1 MCGYIFTYNLTYIGG
16 IIIINVVFETTL
28 NGVEIYDI

>member
-1 MCGYIFTYNLTYIGG
+1 MFGYIFTYNLTYIGG
-16 IIIINVVFETTL
+16 IIIMNVVFKTTL

>member
-1 MCGYIFTYNLTYIGG
+1 MFGYIFTYNLTYIGG

>member
-1 MCGYIFTYNLTYIGG
+1 MRGYIFTYNLTYMGD
-16 IIIINVVFETTL
+16 IIIMDVVFKTTL